1 MTRTDSWAWES
12 RCYSDNM
19 AEIKPA
25 RPAKREL
32 GDILVEKGIIT
43 PETLLSA
50 LEVMSKEDRKNRRK
64 LAQVLVTDFRANRD
78 QVYKEVVDYYAFK
91 TLQVNPGQVEETQ
104 IGFMRKE
111 LNSLPEAIREMA
123 IENQVLPY
131 SIDPEKPNRLL
142 VVTPDPTNPEVFY
155 IARGF
160 LYPKFELFYVPLTD
174 WEELWKRVNIS
185 RASYKSHERQMR
197 AEGVEE
203 AQDQQD
209 DDLFEQAIEEEINK
223 SGLVELVS
231 NIFADAVRIGASD
244 IHVIPVGERVTQF
257 HFRIDGKLTLWYTH
271 SDVRA
276 EAVAAVVKDRALGV
290 DRFERTRAQD
300 GYAQL
305 SIDRRT
311 VRFRVS
317 VIPMVGKEMRS
328 KFESIVI
335 RILKETTVG
344 AQLSELGFEPFAEQA
359 FIRAIKKPYGIVIV
373 TGPTGSGKSTTL
385 VAALKTIMDPALNV
399 LTVEDPV
406 EYFIEGARQVKL
418 SPKLDFDGALR
429 AILRHDPDIVMVG
442 EIRDKITAD
451 IAVKLANTGHLTLS
465 TLHTNDAPSA
475 VSRLFKMGV
484 EPFLLA
490 YTIHVIIAQ
499 RLLRKLCNRCKAPAV
514 EVDKEA
520 LIRLGMP
527 PDEVETIKLYR
538 AVGCPNCI
546 RGYKGRTAIH
556 EALSFT
562 KDIRKIILESETTID
577 EDRIRDAAIKRGMKT
592 LRQSA
597 LELMK
602 KGVTSLEEV
611 ASATVEE
618 D

>member
-1 MTRTDSWAWES
+1 
-12 RCYSDNM
+12 M
-19 AEIKPA
+19 AEPVKQV

-32 GDILVEKGIIT
+32 GDILVEKGIIS

-50 LEVMSKEDRKNRRK
+50 LDVMSKEDRKNRRK
-64 LAQVLVTDFRANRD
+64 LAQVLVSDFRVNRD
-78 QVYKEVVDYYAFK
+78 RVYKEVVDYYAFK
-91 TLQVNPGQVEETQ
+91 TLEINPAQADETQ
-104 IGFMRKE
+104 LAFIRKE

-185 RASYKSHERQMR
+185 RATYKTHELSVREAG
-197 AEGVEE
+197 AE
-203 AQDQQD
+203 DQQD
-209 DDLFEQAIEEEINK
+209 EEQFEQAIEEEINK
-223 SGLVELVS
+223 SGLVELAN
-231 NIFADAVRIGASD
+231 NILADAVRMGASD

-271 SDVRA
+271 NDARA

-305 SIDRRT
+305 SIDRKT

-317 VIPMVGKEMRS
+317 VIPIVGKEMKS

-335 RILKETTVG
+335 RILKETTIG
-344 AQLSELGFEPFAEQA
+344 MQLSELGFDPFAEQA
-359 FIRAIKKPYGIVIV
+359 FLRAIKKPYGIVIV

-385 VAALKTIMDPALNV
+385 VAALKTIMDPALNI

-418 SPKLDFDGALR
+418 SPKLDFEGALR

-475 VSRLFKMGV
+475 ISRLFKMGV

-490 YTIHVIIAQ
+490 YTIHVVIAQ
-499 RLLRKLCNRCKAPAV
+499 RLLRKLCPRCKVPV
-514 EVDKEA
+514 PNPDREA
-520 LIRLGMP
+520 LRKLGMSESEI
-527 PDEVETIKLYR
+527 DTLKLFKG
-538 AVGCPNCI
+538 VGCSNCI
-546 RGYKGRTAIH
+546 KGYRGRTAIH

-562 KDIRKIILESETTID
+562 RDIRRLILESDKTID
-577 EDRIRDAAIKRGMKT
+577 EDGIRNQAIKHGMRT
-592 LRQSA
+592 LRQA
-597 LELMK
+597 AIDLMK

-611 ASATVEE
+611 ASSTVE
-618 D
+618 DD